1 MNKLNNKNHEFAK
14 NFTLYQL
21 LLIPLGVAL
30 NYVAG
35 QLAVLL
41 KLPVFLDTIGTA
53 FVSIV
58 AGPWVGLITG
68 VLNNLLL
75 GITNPMTFLG
85 IPVQAGIALTIGFLS
100 QKKMLLHKVK
110 FAISAILLTFVTTVI
125 SLPGQ
130 VWVLGGVTGTGMD
143 IVTGT
148 LVKSGMPLWSAVGST
163 QLVSNIFDKTI
174 TLIIGMI
181 IVLSMSPRVL
191 SNFRNGHIYIV
202 HKKKKKKKNRIKSQK
217 QREG

>member
-1 MNKLNNKNHEFAK
+1 MKNNNQKSLPN

-53 FVSIV
+53 FVSII
-58 AGPWVGLITG
+58 AGPWIGLITG
-68 VLNNLLL
+68 VLNNVLL

-100 QKKMLLHKVK
+100 PIK
-110 FAISAILLTFVTTVI
+110 ILLKSWRFFIYVI
-125 SLPGQ
+125 IL
-130 VWVLGGVTGTGMD
+130 
-143 IVTGT
+143 
-148 LVKSGMPLWSAVGST
+148 
-163 QLVSNIFDKTI
+163 
-174 TLIIGMI
+174 
-181 IVLSMSPRVL
+181 
-191 SNFRNGHIYIV
+191 
-202 HKKKKKKKNRIKSQK
+202 
-217 QREG
+217 